1 VSRSGRGLS
10 GIGDVLGF
18 LRLAQGQR
26 DEARPA
32 ERHAVSDQRGGAT
45 VRILIADNSA
55 SSRLLLQQAL
65 TGWGYEVHCVEDG
78 RSALAALE
86 ASDTAFVI
94 ADWSMP
100 EVDGLELCRRIRA
113 MAWDRYVYIV
123 MLTVR
128 DKADDLA
135 EAIEAGAD
143 DFVVKPFSPIEL
155 RARIK
160 AGERVVTLEREL
172 KQKIAELQGSLKTI
186 RRLEAL
192 LPICVYCKK
201 VRNDQNYWQQLDDFV
216 HEQTGSAFSHG
227 ICPDCYENVVAP
239 ELETWLKDEK
249 RTDGG
254 G

>member
-1 VSRSGRGLS
+1 VSE
-10 GIGDVLGF
+10 
-18 LRLAQGQR
+18 QG
-26 DEARPA
+26 
-32 ERHAVSDQRGGAT
+32 GGAG
-45 VRILIADNSA
+45 VRILVADDCP
-55 SSRLLLQQAL
+55 SSRLVLQRTL
-65 TGWGYEVHCVEDG
+65 TSWGYEVDCVEDG

-86 ASDTAFVI
+86 SSDTAFVI

-100 EVDGLELCRRIRA
+100 ELDGIELCRRVRA

-135 EAIEAGAD
+135 AAIEAGAD

-160 AGERVVTLEREL
+160 AGQRVVTLEREL
-172 KQKIAELQGSLKTI
+172 TQKIAELQGSLKTI

-201 VRNDQNYWQQLDDFV
+201 VRNDQNYWQQLDEFV
-216 HEQTGSAFSHG
+216 HEQTGSTFSHG
-227 ICPDCYENVVAP
+227 ICPDCYEKVVTP
-239 ELETWLKDEK
+239 ELETWLEDQK
-249 RTDGG
+249 RTEGG

>member
-1 VSRSGRGLS
+1 
-10 GIGDVLGF
+10 
-18 LRLAQGQR
+18 
-26 DEARPA
+26 
-32 ERHAVSDQRGGAT
+32 VSDQREAAG
-45 VRILIADNSA
+45 VRILVADDSA
-55 SSRLLLQQAL
+55 SARTLLQRTLAR
-65 TGWGYEVHCVEDG
+65 WGYDVVSAEDG

-86 ASDTAFVI
+86 SGDASLVV

-100 EVDGLELCRRIRA
+100 EIDGLELCRRVRA

-135 EAIEAGAD
+135 AAIEAGAD
-143 DFVVKPFSPIEL
+143 DFITKPFSHVEL

-160 AGERVVTLEREL
+160 AGERIVTLEREL

-186 RRLEAL
+186 RRLQAL

-201 VRNDQNYWQQLDDFV
+201 VRNDQNYWQQLEDYV

-227 ICPDCYENVVAP
+227 ICPDCYEKVVTP
-239 ELETWLKDEK
+239 ELETWLTDEK
-249 RTDGG
+249 QGG
-254 G
+254 GG